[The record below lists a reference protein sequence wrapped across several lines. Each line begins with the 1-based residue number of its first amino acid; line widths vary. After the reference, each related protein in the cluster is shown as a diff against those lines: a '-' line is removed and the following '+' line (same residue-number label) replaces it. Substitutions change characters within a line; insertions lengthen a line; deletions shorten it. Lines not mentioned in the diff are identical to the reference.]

1 MRAADHGAKPAR
13 TREPPRELEK
23 RARHRRLLGS
33 GFVFGDFPMRRI
45 DYDRRRATELLFLL
59 GAIGREIQ
67 ERSRALEEL
76 EGRIGRLSTLPF
88 PDPDRL
94 HEFEAEAATNRRGL
108 RLARRELEQLG
119 CSVVGMEPLTF
130 RIPGRVGEA
139 KQSFVWQ
146 TGDPI
151 LR

>member
-1 MRAADHGAKPAR
+1 MRQ
-13 TREPPRELEK
+13 
-23 RARHRRLLGS
+23 
-33 GFVFGDFPMRRI
+33 I
-45 DYDRRRATELLFLL
+45 DYDRRRATELLPLL

-67 ERSRALEEL
+67 ERTRTLEEL

-88 PDPDRL
+88 PDSDLLREL
-94 HEFEAEAATNRRGL
+94 EAEAAGHRCGL
-108 RLARRELEQLG
+108 RLARKELGHLG

-146 TGDPI
+146 TGNPV
-151 LR
+151 LK